1 MLKICETD
9 LFGTGKPE
17 ITLETPHLNAVIS
30 PHMGGRVVDVKAGDK
45 QFLYAT
51 YPEARVSGYYREFG
65 GIDEFLDRPP
75 GMLWRMAWQSRI
87 EENVVNL
94 SVKKQPIFLEK
105 RISLDETMPAVRMEY
120 SLLNTGPNL
129 VRHAFGIHAEICLD
143 GDIAANRFHV
153 PTEKGMLSG
162 GCEQIKKRYVR
173 PSQGWCAS
181 TGKNSLIAMLFPDK
195 LLDGVEAYYPEVGTH
210 LNLSPLIYYI
220 GLAPGKEARF
230 TCAMYFGEGDAD
242 FAAEL
247 WKKYA
252 DGLLSQYVSVSKDR
266 LEMAAE
272 FEAPEIAQMP
282 EGDEKSE
289 ERQWLVERMNELEKH
304 KEQRMEILHLLRD
317 KQINAAEAIRRLKGG
332 KAV

>member
-1 MLKICETD
+1 M
-9 LFGTGKPE
+9 
-17 ITLETPHLNAVIS
+17 AVVNDIQFDRLLI
-30 PHMGGRVVDVKAGDK
+30 PIKRVVRHKGFFHWPSRALLASPTGADIVPIR
-45 QFLYAT
+45 QL
-51 YPEARVSGYYREFG
+51 V
-65 GIDEFLDRPP
+65 LDLKRH
-75 GMLWRMAWQSRI
+75 AKI
-87 EENVVNL
+87 EVH
-94 SVKKQPIFLEK
+94 
-105 RISLDETMPAVRMEY
+105 
-120 SLLNTGPNL
+120 L

-143 GDIAANRFHV
+143 ADIAADRLHI
-153 PTEKGMLSG
+153 PTENGMISG
-162 GCEQIKKRYVR
+162 GYEQIKKRYVR

-195 LLDGVEAYYPEVGTH
+195 LLDGVEVYYPEVGTH

-247 WKKYA
+247 WKNCA
-252 DGLLSQYVSVSKDR
+252 DGLLSQYVSVSGDR

-272 FEAPEIAQMP
+272 FEAPEMAQMP

-289 ERQWLVERMNELEKH
+289 ERRWLIERMNELEKH
-304 KEQRMEILHLLRD
+304 KEERMEVLRLLRD
-317 KQINAAEAIRRLKGG
+317 KQINLAEAIRRLKGG